1 MITQQRVARRH
12 AGAPLASEP
21 LGCFAGFEGDL
32 ARQQEIIARL
42 AVREHGPQRWLTDVD
57 KIALDPGLE
66 PAIAQ
71 SLGKHLT
78 EPTIP
83 APYTRRALGTLDVL
97 EATLQ
102 LDRMLAHRLPQPQL
116 HEGTTRAVGIKTR
129 YGGHIPML
137 KGLIRARAGFG
148 PMMVFLFSSPL
159 LNPIVVGLLV
169 ATFGWTLTA
178 IYVLAALVVAVG
190 AGWLLHTL
198 GFERYVRRTATQE
211 SSGCSSSASPC
222 SATSTASSCGTNSC
236 DTTPKT
242 ASCGADRK
250 TTVSTSSECCDS
262 QPTVTVKK
270 EGKYSGVW
278 REAWS
283 DFIDVLPYLLI
294 GIAIGSVIYGF
305 MPTDLLEQ
313 YAGPDNPFAIPVAA
327 VIGVPLYIRAEAVIP
342 LAAALMAKGVGAGT
356 VLALII
362 GSAGASL
369 TELILLR
376 SLFTLKLLAAF
387 LAVIFA
393 MAMIAGYATYL
404 FF

>member
-1 MITQQRVARRH
+1 MSSQLQ
-12 AGAPLASEP
+12 
-21 LGCFAGFEGDL
+21 D
-32 ARQQEIIARL
+32 
-42 AVREHGPQRWLTDVD
+42 
-57 KIALDPGLE
+57 
-66 PAIAQ
+66 
-71 SLGKHLT
+71 
-78 EPTIP
+78 
-83 APYTRRALGTLDVL
+83 ALGMFAFLAIELSVL
-97 EATLQ
+97 FIGISLLVGVLQRHIPPSKVEALLTSSGK
-102 LDRMLAHRLPQPQL
+102 RGYFLAAGLGAITPFCSCS
-116 HEGTTRAVGIKTR
+116 T
-129 YGGHIPML
+129 IPML

-148 PMMVFLFSSPL
+148 PMMVFLSLSL
-159 LNPIVVGLLV
+159 LNPIVVVGLLV
-169 ATFGWTLTA
+169 ATFGWTYCYLCA
-178 IYVLAALVVAVG
+178 RRFGGRGRCRMAAS
-190 AGWLLHTL
+190 TL
-198 GFERYVRRTATQE
+198 GFEACAGRRHK

-327 VIGVPLYIRAEAVIP
+327 VIGLPLYIRAEAVIP
-342 LAAALMAKGVGAGT
+342 LAAALMAKGVGAGRCC
-356 VLALII
+356 LS
-362 GSAGASL
+362 SAVPEPA
-369 TELILLR
+369 
-376 SLFTLKLLAAF
+376 
-387 LAVIFA
+387 
-393 MAMIAGYATYL
+393 
-404 FF
+404 

>member
-1 MITQQRVARRH
+1 MSSQLQ
-12 AGAPLASEP
+12 
-21 LGCFAGFEGDL
+21 D
-32 ARQQEIIARL
+32 
-42 AVREHGPQRWLTDVD
+42 
-57 KIALDPGLE
+57 
-66 PAIAQ
+66 
-71 SLGKHLT
+71 
-78 EPTIP
+78 
-83 APYTRRALGTLDVL
+83 ALGMFAFLAIELSVL
-97 EATLQ
+97 FIGISLLVGVLQRHIPPSKVEALLTSSGK
-102 LDRMLAHRLPQPQL
+102 RGYFLAAGLGAITPFCSCS
-116 HEGTTRAVGIKTR
+116 T
-129 YGGHIPML
+129 IPML

-159 LNPIVVGLLV
+159 LNPIV
-169 ATFGWTLTA
+169 A
-178 IYVLAALVVAVG
+178 
-190 AGWLLHTL
+190 L

>member
-1 MITQQRVARRH
+1 M
-12 AGAPLASEP
+12 S
-21 LGCFAGFEGDL
+21 
-32 ARQQEIIARL
+32 
-42 AVREHGPQRWLTDVD
+42 PQLQD
-57 KIALDPGLE
+57 
-66 PAIAQ
+66 
-71 SLGKHLT
+71 
-78 EPTIP
+78 
-83 APYTRRALGTLDVL
+83 ALGMFAFLAIELSVL
-97 EATLQ
+97 FIGISLLVGVLQRHIPPSKVEALLTSSGK
-102 LDRMLAHRLPQPQL
+102 RGYFLAAGLGAITPFCSCS
-116 HEGTTRAVGIKTR
+116 T
-129 YGGHIPML
+129 IPML

-178 IYVLAALVVAVG
+178 IYALAALVVAVG

-198 GFERYVRRTATQE
+198 GFERYVRRAATQE

-222 SATSTASSCGTNSC
+222 GATPTASSCGTNSC

-242 ASCGADRK
+242 ASCGADEK
-250 TTVSTSSECCDS
+250 TVPTSSGCRDS
-262 QPTVTVKK
+262 QSPVTVKK
-270 EGKYSGVW
+270 KEKYSGVW

-283 DFIDVLPYLLI
+283 DFVDVLPYLLI

-313 YAGPDNPFAIPVAA
+313 YAGADNPFAIPVAA
-327 VIGVPLYIRAEAVIP
+327 IIGVPLYIRAEAVIP

-393 MAMIAGYATYL
+393 LAMIAGYATYL

>member
-1 MITQQRVARRH
+1 MSSQLQ
-12 AGAPLASEP
+12 
-21 LGCFAGFEGDL
+21 D
-32 ARQQEIIARL
+32 
-42 AVREHGPQRWLTDVD
+42 
-57 KIALDPGLE
+57 
-66 PAIAQ
+66 
-71 SLGKHLT
+71 
-78 EPTIP
+78 
-83 APYTRRALGTLDVL
+83 ALGMFAFLAIELSVL
-97 EATLQ
+97 FIGISLLVGVLQRHIPPSKVEALLTSSGK
-102 LDRMLAHRLPQPQL
+102 RGYFLAAGLGAITPFCSCS
-116 HEGTTRAVGIKTR
+116 T
-129 YGGHIPML
+129 IPML

-283 DFIDVLPYLLI
+283 DFIDVLPYLL
-294 GIAIGSVIYGF
+294 
-305 MPTDLLEQ
+305 
-313 YAGPDNPFAIPVAA
+313 AA
-327 VIGVPLYIRAEAVIP
+327 RQ
-342 LAAALMAKGVGAGT
+342 
-356 VLALII
+356 
-362 GSAGASL
+362 S
-369 TELILLR
+369 R
-376 SLFTLKLLAAF
+376 
-387 LAVIFA
+387 
-393 MAMIAGYATYL
+393 
-404 FF
+404 

>member
-1 MITQQRVARRH
+1 
-12 AGAPLASEP
+12 
-21 LGCFAGFEGDL
+21 
-32 ARQQEIIARL
+32 
-42 AVREHGPQRWLTDVD
+42 
-57 KIALDPGLE
+57 
-66 PAIAQ
+66 
-71 SLGKHLT
+71 
-78 EPTIP
+78 
-83 APYTRRALGTLDVL
+83 
-97 EATLQ
+97 
-102 LDRMLAHRLPQPQL
+102 
-116 HEGTTRAVGIKTR
+116 
-129 YGGHIPML
+129 
-137 KGLIRARAGFG
+137 
-148 PMMVFLFSSPL
+148 
-159 LNPIVVGLLV
+159 
-169 ATFGWTLTA
+169 
-178 IYVLAALVVAVG
+178 
-190 AGWLLHTL
+190 
-198 GFERYVRRTATQE
+198 
-211 SSGCSSSASPC
+211 
-222 SATSTASSCGTNSC
+222 
-236 DTTPKT
+236 
-242 ASCGADRK
+242 
-250 TTVSTSSECCDS
+250 
-262 QPTVTVKK
+262 
-270 EGKYSGVW
+270 VW